1 MRPRAWIVLT
11 ASSVLLCPSVGF
23 GQTLP
28 PLRGVYPLG
37 MNALNAGVMPEPGFT
52 YSNLFLFYSR
62 NQLKGSNGEIVSSG
76 NNSVLMDLNTF
87 VWVSQKTILR
97 GAKLSLTVT
106 LIINN
111 NALSSDIVGP
121 ISGGG
126 GFGDSYY
133 QPFILGWQSDRTAIR
148 IIYGFL
154 APTGKFQAGTNDN
167 VGNGYWVS
175 TLSSGQTFY
184 LTRAKG
190 TSVSAFQM
198 HEIHGTQKG
207 TDIHPGQTLNLD
219 YSLMQNIPLRSD
231 NRLEIGLVGYNQWQ
245 TTDTTGPSITPEQ
258 ASAHYRVTALG
269 FGSGLVLPARKV
281 SLSFKYFREFSNKS
295 TFQGNSVQISSTIN
309 F

>member
-1 MRPRAWIVLT
+1 MILATLSVAL
-11 ASSVLLCPSVGF
+11 SSSIGF

-37 MNALNAGVMPEPGFT
+37 MNALNSGVTPEPGLT

-62 NQLKGSNGEIVSSG
+62 NELKGPDGKVVSTG

-87 VWVSQKTILR
+87 IWVSQKTILG
-97 GAKLSLTVT
+97 GAKLSLTAT

-133 QPFILGWQSDRTAIR
+133 QPFILGWQTDRAAIR
-148 IIYGFL
+148 FIYGFL

-175 TLSSGQTFY
+175 TFSSGQTFY
-184 LTRAKG
+184 LTRAKR
-190 TSVSAFQM
+190 TSLSAFQM
-198 HEIHGTQKG
+198 YEIHGTQKG

-219 YSLMQNIPLRSD
+219 YSLKQNIPLRSD

-245 TTDTTGPSITPEQ
+245 TTDTTGPTITPEQ

-269 FGSGLVLPARKV
+269 FASSLVLPTRKV
-281 SLSFKYFREFSNKS
+281 GLTFKYFREFSNKS
-295 TFQGNSVQISSTIN
+295 TFQGNAIQISSTIN